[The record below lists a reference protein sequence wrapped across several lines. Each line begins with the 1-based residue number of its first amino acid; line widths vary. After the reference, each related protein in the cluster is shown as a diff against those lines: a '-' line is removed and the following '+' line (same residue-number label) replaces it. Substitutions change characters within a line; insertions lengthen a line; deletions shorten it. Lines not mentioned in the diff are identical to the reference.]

1 MTAFKWGVLYKISVI
16 EDVVPIVFKAIVAHE
31 SDKHLDMPYE
41 IKVLFAKG
49 TFSEKDGV
57 SSDFDFEDLE
67 MQNLNYI
74 VKKYVLKD
82 IVYKERHSI
91 DTSKISLDFLGLIL
105 QNANIILR
113 HGIRFLLCQWGLLV
127 VGCRTRVCL

>member
-1 MTAFKWGVLYKISVI
+1 MNTVLDNLISLLDDGAFGSRHEIEPMTAFKWGVLYKISVI

-57 SSDFDFEDLE
+57 
-67 MQNLNYI
+67 
-74 VKKYVLKD
+74 KTLKC
-82 IVYKERHSI
+82 K
-91 DTSKISLDFLGLIL
+91 TLTIS
-105 QNANIILR
+105 
-113 HGIRFLLCQWGLLV
+113 
-127 VGCRTRVCL
+127 